1 MKKIRI
7 EEGSGNVF
15 ADIGSRN
22 PQEKLLRA
30 QLLAAAQAVIKR
42 RRMTQA
48 KVAAATGLKQPEV
61 SNLVNGKFTA
71 FSADRIASILSSLGY
86 EVEVRVR
93 AKDARRAGTQHEVPA
108 A

>member
-1 MKKIRI
+1 MKTIRV

-30 QLLAAAQAVIKR
+30 QLLSAAQAVIKR
-42 RRMTQA
+42 RRLSQSRISEM
-48 KVAAATGLKQPEV
+48 TGLKQPEV

-71 FSADRIASILSSLGY
+71 FSADRVAGILSLLGY
-86 EVEVRVR
+86 DVEVRVK
-93 AKDARRAGTQHEVPA
+93 AKGARRQPDAHSARP
-108 A
+108 

>member
-22 PQEKLLRA
+22 PEEKLLRA
-30 QLLAAAQAVIKR
+30 QLLAAAQAIIKR
-42 RRMTQA
+42 RRLTQA

-61 SNLVNGKFTA
+61 SNLINGKFTA

-86 EVEVRVR
+86 EIELRVK
-93 AKDARRAGTQHEVPA
+93 AKAGRRPTTHHGA
-108 A
+108 AVS